1 MAKSQKTSLI
11 PLGIS
16 LVVLGFLFLL
26 ENLDIINGV
35 HRFWPIF
42 PLMAGLGFLILFNYN
57 KKESVLAGIG
67 TLIISTSGLFFY
79 LNFTSWKQMAFLWPL
94 FIIFFG
100 LSFLSIYLSCKKSIY
115 LYLSLAFMAIGLV
128 FFLIFS
134 VNAKLWPISLL
145 LLGASMIIL
154 TYSSKKK

>member
-57 KKESVLAGIG
+57 KKEAVLAGYFF
-67 TLIISTSGLFFY
+67 TLISPHGSRWLFY
-79 LNFTSWKQMAFLWPL
+79 GRCL
-94 FIIFFG
+94 
-100 LSFLSIYLSCKKSIY
+100 
-115 LYLSLAFMAIGLV
+115 
-128 FFLIFS
+128 
-134 VNAKLWPISLL
+134 
-145 LLGASMIIL
+145 
-154 TYSSKKK
+154 